1 MVAASAFLTAL
12 VTLPRHRSSN
22 TLMMAIMEEDSYRL
36 HSNHHGGGRLQPH
49 QDNQVRADT
58 DETTTT
64 TTSSLHSSDYA
75 PKLGHPTSYDD
86 DPPFKGP
93 LTLSKLAGSSSD
105 YNRVRIRHYYD
116 KLLHDDDS
124 QQQQSA
130 SIHLDENG
138 NVDKSSKKILT
149 PSTPTNVILKAII
162 DHLAYRDAPVDVKE
176 VAESIEFYLRCG
188 KRLLGAARR
197 TTGTAI
203 IRDDNNDDDTDDD
216 YSDRRNDMMNNN
228 NAVHHQQNII
238 NVQDLCSGH
247 GLTGMI
253 FLACNPPGRIIDIDG
268 NSIIIT
274 TTCIDIVEPK
284 SHIVLRGI
292 IAEICPW
299 VGVDGAVSFITSPL
313 EDYAT
318 VVTTTRQEQQQQRR
332 IRRHNSTTM
341 ETIVISTHACG
352 SLTDKVL
359 HYALTINASS
369 IAVMPCCYT
378 GTADGAPY
386 GVKRMLGVSLAA
398 DMRRSFAL
406 QECGNYHV
414 DFASIPKSITPM
426 NRIIVAERRKKII

>member
-1 MVAASAFLTAL
+1 
-12 VTLPRHRSSN
+12 
-22 TLMMAIMEEDSYRL
+22 MMNNIMMEEDGGYRRRR
-36 HSNHHGGGRLQPH
+36 RLSERQEPH
-49 QDNQVRADT
+49 QEKQRGQSYL
-58 DETTTT
+58 DETS
-64 TTSSLHSSDYA
+64 TSSSSHSSDYGA

-93 LTLSKLAGSSSD
+93 LTLSRTVADSSFD
-105 YNRVRIRHYYD
+105 NNRVRIRHYYD
-116 KLLHDDDS
+116 NQYDE
-124 QQQQSA
+124 QQRSLQ
-130 SIHLDENG
+130 LDGNN
-138 NVDKSSKKILT
+138 NVDNSSPLTTTKKIVLG
-149 PSTPTNVILKAII
+149 PSTPTNVILKAIV

-197 TTGTAI
+197 TTGTI
-203 IRDDNNDDDTDDD
+203 LRDDDHDSICDGSDDDNNDDHNDM
-216 YSDRRNDMMNNN
+216 RNDMFNN
-228 NAVHHQQNII
+228 HQQNII

-268 NSIIIT
+268 NSIMIT
-274 TTCIDIVEPK
+274 STCIDIVEPK
-284 SHIVLRGI
+284 SHNVLRGM

-299 VGVDGAVSFITSPL
+299 VGVDGAVSFITSSL
-313 EDYAT
+313 EEYAT
-318 VVTTTRQEQQQQRR
+318 AVTAARQEQQQRQRR
-332 IRRHNSTTM
+332 YGATTM

-359 HYALTINASS
+359 HYASTINASS

-386 GVKRMLGVSLAA
+386 GIKRMLGVSLAA
-398 DMRRSFAL
+398 DIRRSFVL
-406 QECGNYHV
+406 QECGAYHV

-426 NRIIVAERRKKII
+426 NRIIVAERRK